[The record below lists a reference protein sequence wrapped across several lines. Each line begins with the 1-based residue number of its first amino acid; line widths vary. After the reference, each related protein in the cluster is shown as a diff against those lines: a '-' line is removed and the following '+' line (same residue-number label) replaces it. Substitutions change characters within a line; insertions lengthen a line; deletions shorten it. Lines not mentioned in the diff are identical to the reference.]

1 MNTSS
6 TCSTNVSEPSLATP
20 RKARPAPA
28 DDRHTEM
35 TILLHRRIGTCLRVM
50 LLLFCATGPC
60 AEDAGENVSAA
71 PSSKFA
77 NRFRFLSAEGITHF
91 RYIDTGPGRVAIR
104 DACYKLSTRVQLNLK
119 GDGSTFLQARGESGQ
134 NFIASYDYT
143 GIGVHRVHWSF
154 NLKSLFLGQ
163 KLGKNFELHAGGVE
177 FDRGAGTEVTYA
189 DNDGWLAG
197 RLPPGLLAARSSDRT
212 RKGQLDR
219 GLRRDFLQPNVFARF
234 HRLSEQ
240 NYVQVLAAKK
250 PGATRDLSVEF
261 DSIQTIRF
269 SGEALHWQKLPLRVV
284 DEGFVEAMRSLL
296 AVDREAQSCGRGLKV
311 FRAPADESA
320 WLVAAGSNYA
330 IREGFARLR
339 NAPCGRT
346 R

>member
-1 MNTSS
+1 MPTTMAGWLEGYRLVYS
-6 TCSTNVSEPSLATP
+6 
-20 RKARPAPA
+20 RPA
-28 DDRHTEM
+28 
-35 TILLHRRIGTCLRVM
+35 HRIAPGKVSLTV
-50 LLLFCATGPC
+50 GY
-60 AEDAGENVSAA
+60 AG
-71 PSSKFA
+71 
-77 NRFRFLSAEGITHF
+77 
-91 RYIDTGPGRVAIR
+91 
-104 DACYKLSTRVQLNLK
+104 
-119 GDGSTFLQARGESGQ
+119 
-134 NFIASYDYT
+134 
-143 GIGVHRVHWSF
+143 
-154 NLKSLFLGQ
+154 
-163 KLGKNFELHAGGVE
+163 
-177 FDRGAGTEVTYA
+177 
-189 DNDGWLAG
+189 
-197 RLPPGLLAARSSDRT
+197 
-212 RKGQLDR
+212 
-219 GLRRDFLQPNVFARF
+219 DFLQPNVFARF